1 MCGRYSN
8 KKTLE
13 FFRQDYYLDFS
24 EKLEW
29 RPSYNI
35 APTQNAL
42 VTTADNPKG
51 LELMHF
57 GLVPFWS
64 KDRNQGFKM
73 INARAETVLDL
84 KSYKPLFKQGKRCIV
99 YADSFFEWQKQGK
112 EKQPFRIKLTEKE
125 VFTFAGLWSLW
136 KSPDGED
143 YYSFT
148 IITTQPNELTSVVH
162 DRMPVILTQEE
173 QKAWLDKDN
182 KAEDLMPLLNP
193 FPADAMEMYPVSKDV
208 GNVRNNHEGLLNS
221 L

>member
-13 FFRQDYYLDFS
+13 FYRQDYYLDFS

-51 LELMHF
+51 LEAMHF
-57 GLVPFWS
+57 GLVPFWA
-64 KDRNQGFKM
+64 KDKSVSYKM

-84 KSYKPLFKQGKRCIV
+84 KSYKPLFKQGKRCLV
-99 YADSFFEWQKQGK
+99 WADSFFEWQKQGK
-112 EKQPFRIKLTEKE
+112 EKQPFRIKLIEEE
-125 VFTFAGLWSLW
+125 VFAFAGLWSQW
-136 KSPDGED
+136 KSPEGEE

-148 IITTQPNELTSVVH
+148 IITTAPNELTSVVH
-162 DRMPVILTQEE
+162 DRMPVILAEE
-173 QKAWLDKDN
+173 ERQAWLDKDV
-182 KAEDLMPLLNP
+182 KAEDLVPLLNP